1 MNRDDVIRL
10 RHMIEAARE
19 ALSFACG
26 RGREDLENDRQ
37 LVLSL
42 VKDIEIVGEAAAQI
56 TESTRM
62 ELADIPWDRIVAMRN
77 RLVHAYFSI
86 NPDIVWQTVQE
97 DLPTL
102 INKLEGHVS
111 PEPGVG

>member
-1 MNRDDVIRL
+1 MNRDDNIRL

-26 RGREDLENDRQ
+26 RGREDLEIDRQ
-37 LVLSL
+37 LVLSP

-77 RLVHAYFSI
+77 RLVHAYFSF
-86 NPDIVWQTVQE
+86 NLDIVWQTVEE

-102 INKLEGHVS
+102 INKLEGYVS
-111 PEPGVG
+111 PEPGVD